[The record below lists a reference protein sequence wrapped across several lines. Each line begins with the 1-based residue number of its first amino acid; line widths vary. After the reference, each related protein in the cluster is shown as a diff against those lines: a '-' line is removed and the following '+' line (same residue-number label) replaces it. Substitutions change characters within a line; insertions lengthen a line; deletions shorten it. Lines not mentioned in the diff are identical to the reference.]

1 MKALII
7 AISLLALGACAS
19 KQPPQPIVIPLQLV
33 NYNPQVIIAPDR
45 PDSTKAKAIEADDTP
60 ESALDTL
67 LEFMAEVG
75 AYLVTLED
83 QNKELHNQNA
93 TFKANQTKIKQVLMM
108 SSPAPQ

>member
-7 AISLLALGACAS
+7 AISLLALGACA
-19 KQPPQPIVIPLQLV
+19 KQPPPPPVIIPLGLV
-33 NYNPQVIIAPDR
+33 NYNPQVVIAPDR
-45 PDSTKAKAIEADDTP
+45 PDSTKVKAIEADDTP

-75 AYLVTLED
+75 MYVVKIED
-83 QNKELHNQNA
+83 QNRELHNQNA

-108 SSPAPQ
+108 SSPAPH